1 MNNNEN
7 SKMSILMFSGD
18 YDKAL
23 AALILAN
30 SSREINIEVTMFFAF
45 WGLMLIRDQN
55 SIPQEEKTTV
65 EKIFANMTPRY
76 IEDLPLS
83 KMNFAG
89 LGKKMLV
96 GMMESTATPTLSD
109 FLSGALKKG
118 VNMKACK
125 LSCEVMGFG
134 EEELIKEVSIVT
146 AEEYLVD
153 ALNSNIQL
161 FI

>member
-1 MNNNEN
+1 MNKGN

-30 SSREINIEVTMFFAF
+30 SARDLNIEVNMFFAF
-45 WGLMLIRDQN
+45 WGLFLVRDPN
-55 SIPQEEKTTV
+55 SIPEGEKTTM
-65 EKIFANMTPRY
+65 EKLFDNMAPKH

-89 LGKKMLV
+89 IGKKMLV
-96 GMMESTATPTLSD
+96 DMMDEKDTPKLSD
-109 FLSGALKKG
+109 FLNGALKKG

-125 LSCEVMGFG
+125 LSCEVMGIG
-134 EEELIKEVSIVT
+134 EEELLKEVTIAT
-146 AEEYLVD
+146 AEDFIIE
-153 ALNSNIQL
+153 AINSDIQL